1 MLPIRPLLFAVAASF
16 ALSACATPAEPAVAA
31 KPPPPES
38 APVDPP
44 RQPEPAPGEP
54 AMECDASNTGWAVGK
69 DADATLVE
77 RIKSE
82 TGSSRARVLKPG
94 QMVTM
99 EFRADRV
106 NIDVDNNNRV
116 LKVRCG

>member
-1 MLPIRPLLFAVAASF
+1 MLPIRTLFF
-16 ALSACATPAEPAVAA
+16 ALTTSLALTACATPAEPPASSS
-31 KPPPPES
+31 KPPPPEAS
-38 APVDPP
+38 PP
-44 RQPEPAPGEP
+44 RHPEPAPGEP
-54 AMECDASNTGWAVGK
+54 TMECDATNTGWAVGK

-82 TGSSRARVLKPG
+82 TGSTRARVLKPG

-99 EFRADRV
+99 EFRGDRV

-116 LKVRCG
+116 TNVRCG